1 MERNKKTTPVIL
13 ADRFLHAEIIK
24 VFHIVL
30 ERSNAKVS
38 VSILYLE
45 EILNNLPCKIKS
57 SVRTD
62 ASDPGIIILAC

>member
-13 ADRFLHAEIIK
+13 ADRFLYAEIIK

-30 ERSNAKVS
+30 EQNNAKVS
-38 VSILYLE
+38 VLIVYLE

-57 SVRTD
+57 SIRTG
-62 ASDPGIIILAC
+62 ASDPSVIIL